1 MKIAPG
7 TVVTIAYDVSTEE
20 GEIVES
26 SEISGPVSFVHGRK
40 AILPGLDE
48 RLLGLKEGDERSFTL
63 RPEEAFGRVEDAHRK
78 VVKRT
83 EFPAEAKVVKGEA
96 FEAGI
101 AGGHRIRLEVLE
113 LKGDEVTVR

>member
-7 TVVTIAYDVSTEE
+7 CVVTIAYDVSTEE

-40 AILPGLDE
+40 AILPGVDE
-48 RLLGLKEGDERSFTL
+48 RLLGMKEGEERTFTL
-63 RPEEAFGRVEDAHRK
+63 RPEEAFGRPEDAPHK
-78 VVKRT
+78 VLKRS
-83 EFPAEAKVVKGEA
+83 EFPADAKVARGEV

-101 AGGHRIRLEVLE
+101 AGGHRIRLEIM
-113 LKGDEVTVR
+113 DQS